1 MKKIKAF
8 HILFFMF
15 TIFWLNMGCAKKM
28 ETVKSSM
35 GIEDGAVR
43 VPEKDSKDTV
53 ALKGTPSVKEDIKG
67 IKEERL
73 PNDAASVEAASDNK
87 KDLNLSEVAS
97 KSGTETKPE
106 DGKLSLLPTD
116 INPMEAPN
124 KDIQHAGDEA
134 EQTAKLETGLDKET
148 RLAIN
153 NEVFLAKNDTETIT
167 NKKISGREDSG
178 LKDIFFV
185 LDGWTIQ
192 DELKDILEHNAKYLI
207 SNHALQIQIQG
218 HADERGTNE
227 YNLALGERRAKS
239 AAKFLIDLGVDEDR
253 IFFVTLGEE
262 RPFCTDHEDF
272 CWSQN
277 RRGHFLVIERQ

>member
-15 TIFWLNMGCAKKM
+15 TIFLLDIGCAKKM
-28 ETVKSSM
+28 ETVRSSM
-35 GIEDGAVR
+35 GIEDGEVR
-43 VPEKDSKDTV
+43 TPIKESKESV
-53 ALKGTPSVKEDIKG
+53 ALKGAPVNKEDIKG

-73 PNDAASVEAASDNK
+73 PNEEVSVETASDDK
-87 KDLNLSEVAS
+87 KDQKLSEISS
-97 KSGTETKPE
+97 KGGTEATPV
-106 DGKLSLLPTD
+106 DGKVSLQSTE
-116 INPMEAPN
+116 INPLAAPN
-124 KDIQHAGDEA
+124 KDVQHAGDEA
-134 EQTAKLETGLDKET
+134 EGALKFDSGLDKEMP
-148 RLAIN
+148 LVKN
-153 NEVFLAKNDTETIT
+153 NEVFLAKNDTGTIMS
-167 NKKISGREDSG
+167 KKISGHEDSG

-192 DELKDILEHNAKYLI
+192 DELKDILEQNAKYLVL
-207 SNHALQIQIQG
+207 NHASQIQIQG

-239 AAKFLIDLGVDEDR
+239 AAKFLVDLGVDKDR
-253 IFFVTLGEE
+253 ISYVTLGEE
-262 RPFCTDHEDF
+262 RPFCTDHEES

>member
-8 HILFFMF
+8 HILVLMF
-15 TIFWLNMGCAKKM
+15 TIFWLHIGCAKKM
-28 ETVKSSM
+28 ETVKSSV

-43 VPEKDSKDTV
+43 VPAKDSKDSV
-53 ALKGTPSVKEDIKG
+53 AVKGAPGIKEDIKG

-73 PNDAASVEAASDNK
+73 PNDPESVETASDNK
-87 KDLNLSEVAS
+87 KDLEVSEISS
-97 KSGTETKPE
+97 KGGTETMPE
-106 DGKLSLLPTD
+106 DGKISLLQTE
-116 INPMEAPN
+116 INPLEAPN
-124 KDIQHAGDEA
+124 KDFQHAGDEA
-134 EQTAKLETGLDKET
+134 EKAAKLETGFDEET

-153 NEVFLAKNDTETIT
+153 NEVFLAKNDTGTIT

-192 DELKDILEHNAKYLI
+192 DELEDILEQNAKYLI

-239 AAKFLIDLGVDEDR
+239 AAKFLIDLGVDEGR
-253 IFFVTLGEE
+253 ISFVTLGEE
-262 RPFCTDHEDF
+262 RPFCTDHVEL